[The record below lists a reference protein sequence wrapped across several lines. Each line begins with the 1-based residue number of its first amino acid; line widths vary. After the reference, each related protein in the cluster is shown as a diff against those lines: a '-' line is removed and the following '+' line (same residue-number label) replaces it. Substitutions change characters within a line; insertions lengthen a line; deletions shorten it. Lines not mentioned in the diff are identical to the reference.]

1 MFDSAPNHTALATET
16 IPIGDV
22 VIDVYPRLALNQE
35 RVDFFVELMSEGETK
50 FPPIVVVPYKNRYS
64 CLDGAHRLKA
74 YEKLNHKAVVCHVEV
89 MDSNDMDLHH
99 FLLRGVNLNSQ
110 SSLPLSKTEVK
121 DAIIKSYKLGKLT
134 PNEIIRC
141 SGFSSTYIYKI
152 LNPYINPAKKEVIS
166 NVVALHR
173 AGKTIEEIKELVPGR
188 HEKTIG
194 RYIEAVEKPQSLDE
208 ETLKELELYSSTPF
222 SEITKN
228 TYRGLQR
235 IKRNEKIEFI
245 AESLNVSASWVRY
258 IGIILLYIYQN
269 PQMNLDSKTD
279 LGLIRDFFND
289 TQDRIIFLGILF
301 EMNKNLLVERKDLLI
316 WLENNPAPYSDEK
329 DVHIVRKEMCYWAEL
344 DRKNSDNK
352 KIIEDF
358 KIIDADALDSMIGS
372 FTAFQYNIKT
382 QKKNISDKQRI
393 SYIEQLNRLQVVMND
408 IRSELQGISHSY

>member
-35 RVDFFVELMSEGETK
+35 RVDFFVELMTDGEII

-74 YEKLNHKAVVCHVEV
+74 YEKLNHKAVVCYVEV
-89 MDSNDMDLHH
+89 IDSNDMDLHH

-121 DAIIKSYKLGKLT
+121 DAIIKSFKLGKLSA
-134 PNEIIRC
+134 NEIIRC
-141 SGFSSTYIYKI
+141 SGFSPTYIYKI

-166 NVVALHR
+166 SVVALHR
-173 AGKTIEEIKELVPGR
+173 AGKTIEEIKELIPGR

-194 RYIEAVEKPQSLDE
+194 RYIVAAEKPQSLDE
-208 ETLKELELYSSTPF
+208 ETLNELELYSSTPF

-235 IKRNEKIEFI
+235 IKRNEEIAFI
-245 AESLNVSASWVRY
+245 AESLNVSVSWVRY
-258 IGIILLYIYQN
+258 IGIILLYMYQN

-301 EMNKNLLVERKDLLI
+301 EMNKNLLVERRDLLI
-316 WLENNPAPYSDEK
+316 WLEKNPAPYSDEK
-329 DVHIVRKEMCYWAEL
+329 DVQIVRKEMCYWAEL
-344 DRKNSDNK
+344 DRKDSENK

-358 KIIDADALDSMIGS
+358 NIIDADALDSMIGS
-372 FTAFQYNIKT
+372 FTAFQHNIKI
-382 QKKNISDKQRI
+382 QKKNISEKQRI